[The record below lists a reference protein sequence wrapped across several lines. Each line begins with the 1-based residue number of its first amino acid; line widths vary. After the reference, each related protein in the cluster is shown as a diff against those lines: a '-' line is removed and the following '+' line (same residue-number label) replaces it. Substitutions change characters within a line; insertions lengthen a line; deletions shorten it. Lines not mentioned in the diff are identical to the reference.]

1 MSVFKKAIL
10 CLFISLNLMP
20 LKAQMVE
27 IGLMGGMSNYIGDLS
42 DESLVLGS
50 SGASV
55 GLFGRYNISNFV
67 AVKGFA
73 GYGQLSADDK
83 NSSVAE
89 SKLRN
94 LNFFSDVFE
103 FSVHC
108 EYNIL
113 ENDLRNIN
121 TRPFVLYAFGGIGVF
136 NYNPKT
142 SLNDTVYE
150 LQPLATE
157 GQGSTVYN
165 DQKRYS
171 LTELAFPF
179 GVGIRQRIGNNFT
192 LGAEIGIRYT
202 STNYLDDVG
211 GMYALNS
218 VVEGA
223 SGNVA
228 RRLADRSWET
238 DPTIPQGYFQEGEL
252 RSRKT
257 TFENDIYI
265 MAGVTLSFIIRNK
278 GQGCPIFY

>member
-1 MSVFKKAIL
+1 
-10 CLFISLNLMP
+10 MP

-50 SGASV
+50 SGTSV

-171 LTELAFPF
+171 LTEFAFPF